1 MPRQTYDGIAVAVL
15 LCTTAAWAQP
25 APAAAQLAPGQTCTL
40 LTQANADAS
49 AGTPNVQHDGSPPGI
64 PPPDISLGFKGI
76 PRRLRQECPA
86 ARANRHQ
93 AADAI
98 AFMRRSSCRPI

>member
-49 AGTPNVQHDGSPPGI
+49 AQARPTCNTTDRRREYRPPTSRLGSKASRAGAARSARPPG
-64 PPPDISLGFKGI
+64 
-76 PRRLRQECPA
+76 RT
-86 ARANRHQ
+86 
-93 AADAI
+93 AI
-98 AFMRRSSCRPI
+98 KPLTRSRS